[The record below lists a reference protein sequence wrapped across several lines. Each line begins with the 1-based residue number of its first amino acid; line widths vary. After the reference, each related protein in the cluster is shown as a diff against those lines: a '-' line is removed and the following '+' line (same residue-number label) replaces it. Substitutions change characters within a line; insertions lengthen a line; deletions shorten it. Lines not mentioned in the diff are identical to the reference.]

1 MKAYLKKIRPKG
13 DLVDRRGLTPL
24 HVAASLGKAQAVKVL
39 LSNDKIKTEY
49 VSRGDIL
56 SQTVLHKAVK
66 CGDVDTVEILLD
78 HGAHPLKERDSDR
91 RTPLHNVVQAQI
103 TEHMKVKLAELLFN
117 RCELK
122 EDKSLLLWA
131 SATGL
136 GTAGD
141 LIKHGALHDFLE
153 ETKIML
159 SRDKSLEETFKGNLL
174 KIAASQRNIE
184 MTKELISRGYQIQ
197 DIRNTEWKDML
208 PKDNRDNVNE
218 GNF

>member
-1 MKAYLKKIRPKG
+1 MIM
-13 DLVDRRGLTPL
+13 
-24 HVAASLGKAQAVKVL
+24 S
-39 LSNDKIKTEY
+39 
-49 VSRGDIL
+49 
-56 SQTVLHKAVK
+56 
-66 CGDVDTVEILLD
+66 
-78 HGAHPLKERDSDR
+78 
-91 RTPLHNVVQAQI
+91 
-103 TEHMKVKLAELLFN
+103 
-117 RCELK
+117 
-122 EDKSLLLWA
+122 
-131 SATGL
+131 
-136 GTAGD
+136 
-141 LIKHGALHDFLE
+141 FLE